1 MNVIPL
7 APVPSQILTIN
18 LAGQNCLISVY
29 LLGEN
34 LYLDFSLSNRTIL
47 SGVLCHDRVK
57 LVQLDYFGFVGDIAF
72 FDSQG
77 TNDPTYDGFG
87 SRYFLAYLE

>member
-7 APVPSQILTIN
+7 AAVPSQILSIN
-18 LAGQNCLISVY
+18 LGGQNCVISVY
-29 LLGEN
+29 LLGDN
-34 LYLDFSLSNRTIL
+34 LYLDLSLSNRTIL
-47 SGVLCHDRVK
+47 NGVLCHDRVK
-57 LVQLDYFGFVGDIAF
+57 LVQLDHFGFKGDIAF

-77 TNDPTYDGFG
+77 ASDPTYDGLG